1 MQQHYITD
9 SESVCSPPT
18 PPPPTL
24 RLSSFSLFFFVAH
37 CLSSTPL
44 LSLSLT
50 FSLSFTCSHV
60 PSLPLCHSLSHSLSP
75 SLSLSLPFSP
85 SLSISLS
92 LSLRD
97 DACSLQG
104 DQCRGVY
111 FQRSNTDRVS
121 TEHGHFI
128 EAI

>member
-1 MQQHYITD
+1 MKLKVQQHYITD

-75 SLSLSLPFSP
+75 SLSISLSLP
-85 SLSISLS
+85 LSLS
-92 LSLRD
+92 LSLYL
-97 DACSLQG
+97 SLSG
-104 DQCRGVY
+104 MMHAPYRATSVGGSI
-111 FQRSNTDRVS
+111 FNGLTL
-121 TEHGHFI
+121 I
-128 EAI
+128 E